1 MPKPTS
7 EEQCLGGTCFVDL
20 GDDIGVEACEECEPF
35 RFGKGG
41 FIVFDFRRARSHPLG
56 PTITSRLPGRIEMYT
71 WVKARVKVLL
81 LLSAAHKS
89 FYGKVF
95 VRWPDQRLTA
105 DTFEP
110 RGTT

>member
-1 MPKPTS
+1 MIS
-7 EEQCLGGTCFVDL
+7 
-20 GDDIGVEACEECEPF
+20 GVEACEECEPF

-71 WVKARVKVLL
+71 WVKARVKVLIVL
-81 LLSAAHKS
+81 LAAHKS
-89 FYGKVF
+89 FYSKVF
-95 VRWPDQRLTA
+95 VRWPDQWLTA
-105 DTFEP
+105 DTSEP